1 MEQFY
6 GIKLDGGGGI
16 PSFDS
21 QTEEQSYDADPDDDS
36 YVTVTLMS
44 KRSAVPQFGEI
55 ISLLNSNKHN
65 TRSIIESIRNNT
77 ADQEKL
83 HSHQEE
89 SINVPLT
96 NTDTYK
102 TTSAPIKS
110 AGQKSRKADI
120 VTDFPG
126 KNSDGTDHSHFLK
139 LMNSNK
145 HTSNKSESIQ
155 NQTLSMAKK
164 RAKSPVNV
172 NTTFDDASQ
181 VTSETETVKNESDS
195 VSIESPPVAKKI
207 IRENKDLGGTK
218 LSISFFPPDLI
229 NEKKKTVEVR
239 NELISPMNSISPMTS
254 PQSSRRSFA
263 EIKRVNSYATQSS
276 ISVASSKRVTE
287 IKSKLRNLEVDYRK
301 NGLKHAKEKA
311 AKDNANSNNAVSS
324 SHRIVREIMIT
335 CFFSLAI
342 WIAYLCH
349 RDNQANDFQ
358 LRMKEID
365 NMANVISN
373 INAANI
379 QKLQLQRENIQLLEK
394 SLIIAHEFNALKK
407 EEEITTTCP
416 TLPPGNVTFDTSSS
430 TETDED
436 MSEEKL
442 SLNDENVFVIT
453 STEPEKKKKFVNNIA
468 WNDFFIVQSMLE

>member
-6 GIKLDGGGGI
+6 GIKLNGGGGI

-55 ISLLNSNKHN
+55 ISLLNSNKHD
-65 TRSIIESIRNNT
+65 TRYIVESIRNNT
-77 ADQEKL
+77 ANEEL
-83 HSHQEE
+83 IHCHQEE
-89 SINVPLT
+89 ISNVPLS

-110 AGQKSRKADI
+110 AGQKSRISDGVI
-120 VTDFPG
+120 DFLG

-139 LMNSNK
+139 LVNSDK
-145 HTSNKSESIQ
+145 STSNKSESIP
-155 NQTLSMAKK
+155 NQTLSMVKK

-172 NTTFDDASQ
+172 NTAFDDASQ

-207 IRENKDLGGTK
+207 TRENKDLGGTK

-229 NEKKKTVEVR
+229 DEKKKTVEIR
-239 NELISPMNSISPMTS
+239 NEFISPMNSISPMTS
-254 PQSSRRSFA
+254 PQSSRRSLA
-263 EIKRVNSYATQSS
+263 ELKRVNSCATQSS

-311 AKDNANSNNAVSS
+311 AKDNANSNYTVSA
-324 SHRIVREIMIT
+324 SHRIAREIMIT

-342 WIAYLCH
+342 WIAYLCN
-349 RDNQANDFQ
+349 RDNQANALQ

-365 NMANVISN
+365 NMANVISS
-373 INAANI
+373 INTAKI

-394 SLIIAHEFNALKK
+394 SLVIAHEFNFLKK
-407 EEEITTTCP
+407 EEEMTTTCP
-416 TLPPGNVTFDTSSS
+416 TQPPGNFTFDTNPS
-430 TETDED
+430 THNED

-442 SLNDENVFVIT
+442 SLNDENVFLIT
-453 STEPEKKKKFVNNIA
+453 STEPEKKKKFINKIA

>member
-6 GIKLDGGGGI
+6 GIKLNSGGGI

-55 ISLLNSNKHN
+55 ISLLNSNKHD
-65 TRSIIESIRNNT
+65 TRYIVESIRNNT
-77 ADQEKL
+77 ANEEL
-83 HSHQEE
+83 IHCHQEE
-89 SINVPLT
+89 ISNVSLS

-102 TTSAPIKS
+102 TTSATTKS
-110 AGQKSRKADI
+110 AGQKSRISDGVNI
-120 VTDFPG
+120 DFLG

-139 LMNSNK
+139 LVNSDK
-145 HTSNKSESIQ
+145 STSNKSESIP
-155 NQTLSMAKK
+155 NQTLSMVKK

-172 NTTFDDASQ
+172 NTAFDDASQ

-207 IRENKDLGGTK
+207 TRGNKDLGGTK

-229 NEKKKTVEVR
+229 DEKKKTVEIR

-254 PQSSRRSFA
+254 PQSSRRSLA
-263 EIKRVNSYATQSS
+263 ELKRVNSCATQSS

-287 IKSKLRNLEVDYRK
+287 IKSKLRNLEVDYRE

-311 AKDNANSNNAVSS
+311 AKDNANSNYTVNA
-324 SHRIVREIMIT
+324 SHRIAREIMIT

-349 RDNQANDFQ
+349 RDNQANALQ

-365 NMANVISN
+365 NMANVISS
-373 INAANI
+373 INTAKI

-394 SLIIAHEFNALKK
+394 SLVIAHKFNSLKI
-407 EEEITTTCP
+407 EEEMTTTCP
-416 TLPPGNVTFDTSSS
+416 TQPPGNFTFDTDPS
-430 TETDED
+430 THNED